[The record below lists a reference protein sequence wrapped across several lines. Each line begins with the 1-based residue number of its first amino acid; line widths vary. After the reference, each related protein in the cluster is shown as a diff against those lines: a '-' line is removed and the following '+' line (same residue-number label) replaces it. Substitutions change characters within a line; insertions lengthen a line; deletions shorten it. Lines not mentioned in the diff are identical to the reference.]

1 MARDMKEEY
10 RRVVSELG
18 LSNLKNMTLNARKEL
33 MVVKR
38 QIVALLLAKVGMG
51 DIREA

>member
-33 MVVKR
+33 MVKR
-38 QIVALLLAKVGMG
+38 QIVALLLAKVGME